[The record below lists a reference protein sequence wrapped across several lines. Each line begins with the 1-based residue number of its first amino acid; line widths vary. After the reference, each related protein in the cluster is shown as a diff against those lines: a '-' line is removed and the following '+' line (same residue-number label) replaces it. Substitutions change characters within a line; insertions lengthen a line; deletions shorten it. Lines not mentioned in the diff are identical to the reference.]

1 MNQTEKI
8 PYLNYKK
15 IYTIN
20 DLLKTKPEICQT
32 EDEFL
37 NNIFYA
43 LKNQQDEQKSLY
55 SQYQKNTIKQ
65 FLADPKQVKIQY
77 GFLLSQDLVKQ
88 ILKQNELDIDQ
99 DYQELISQAFKN
111 HSPLSQEWHSIT
123 FDIDNQVSEYRDSTW
138 NKYLRT
144 LSLKAILDLMKQKQ
158 IWFYFAIGY
167 QPAKINHFYIL
178 NHQLDHYKHQAN
190 LINIIRHSVQQ
201 ENDFKMY
208 ARQHYQPFQTF
219 VLNNTQFKQLKNV
232 LLPEYAFNYV
242 RQKRQRRVDYLQRLN
257 QFLNDLNQTDYNLT
271 YFAFINEL
279 LYYERD
285 PKDRNLYHPVNKS
298 IKIAQEL
305 KNIPKSTQELE
316 LNYLIANLGIE
327 DNETNP
333 NIYKNR
339 ARLWHALI
347 PKKAKIKYST
357 YQPLFNI
364 KPMVAPRKQNKL
376 QQPKFSRQLQQLTKY
391 GQQSY
396 LKTFD
401 TRDNI
406 IERIKANDAVY
417 DKPKGID
424 YLNIINVHSDHSCN
438 ISSDYN
444 HEYHL
449 AAANFMPIINLP
461 CIKFDNYLRNKIND
475 KNISDDV
482 TLESY
487 LTCNQYSF
495 KEQKQAILH
504 SLYNNWLYRPVC
516 SNDLNYNYQFE
527 QVKFGKYNITIA
539 NPLLDFKYL
548 QKQYYFSHADNYN
561 DNYTHDNDEF
571 TYEEYHVIKKGCNIP
586 FTIKNLPKS
595 AFKAYGNYEVYLE
608 SYFNTLLLPL
618 QKIMLT
624 IPAIKQTVD
633 DHMFLIQDNN
643 QEYCNFIKKL

>member
-8 PYLNYKK
+8 SYLNYKK
-15 IYTIN
+15 MYSIN
-20 DLLKTKPEICQT
+20 DLLKIKPEICQT

-43 LKNQQDEQKSLY
+43 LKSQQDEQKSLY
-55 SQYQKNTIKQ
+55 LQYQKNAIKQ

-88 ILKQNELDIDQ
+88 ILTQNELEIDP
-99 DYQELISQAFKN
+99 DYQELISQSFKSY
-111 HSPLSQEWHSIT
+111 SPLSQKWHGIT
-123 FDIDNQVSEYRDSTW
+123 FDINNQVSEYRNNVW

-144 LSLKAILDLMKQKQ
+144 LSLKTILDLMKQKQ

-167 QPAKINHFYIL
+167 QPSKIDHFYIL
-178 NHQLDHYKHQAN
+178 NHQLDHYKHRAN

-219 VLNNTQFKQLKNV
+219 VLNNIQFNQLKDV
-232 LLPEYAFNYV
+232 LLPKYAFNYV
-242 RQKRQRRVDYLQRLN
+242 RQKRQRRLDYLQHLN
-257 QFLNDLNQTDYNLT
+257 QFLNNLNQTDYNLT

-279 LYYERD
+279 LYYQRD
-285 PKDRNLYHPVNKS
+285 PKDKNLYHPINKS

-305 KNIPKSTQELE
+305 NNIPKSAQELE
-316 LNYLIANLGIE
+316 LNYLIAELGTD

-347 PKKAKIKYST
+347 SKKAKIKYST

-391 GQQSY
+391 GPQSY
-396 LKTFD
+396 LKTFN

-424 YLNIINVHSDHSCN
+424 YLNIINVNNDRSCN
-438 ISSDYN
+438 TSSDYN

-461 CIKFDNYLRNKIND
+461 CIKFDNYLRNKINN
-475 KNISDDV
+475 KNISEDV

-504 SLYNNWLYRPVC
+504 SLYNNWSYRPVY
-516 SNDLNYNYQFE
+516 SDNLNYGYQFE

-548 QKQYYFSHADNYN
+548 RKQYYFSHADNYN

-571 TYEEYHVIKKGCNIP
+571 AYQEYHVIKKGCNIP
-586 FTIKNLPKS
+586 LTIKNLPKN
-595 AFKAYGNYEVYLE
+595 AFKVYGNYEVYLE

-624 IPAIKQTVD
+624 IPAMKETVD
-633 DHMFLIQDNN
+633 DHMFLIEDND
-643 QEYCNFIKKL
+643 QEYCNFIKNL